1 MTEMYFHQNS
11 VPAGDL
17 RPPTSWRRVGSVS
30 QLYIYPVK
38 SCRGLAVPA
47 FTTGPHAPETPDMVD
62 R

>member
-1 MTEMYFHQNS
+1 MYFHQNS
-11 VPAGDL
+11 VSVGDL

>member
-1 MTEMYFHQNS
+1 MFTKIS
-11 VPAGDL
+11 AGDL